1 MCVVVSIRR
10 CILSSKIFDH
20 ITNTKLF
27 ERTIMNFILD
37 KLQIIWHR
45 IINFHTEKKRKQL
58 IIDDI
63 SAFFDDENIPLL

>member
-1 MCVVVSIRR
+1 
-10 CILSSKIFDH
+10 
-20 ITNTKLF
+20 
-27 ERTIMNFILD
+27 MNFILD